1 MKRAKMKHKSG
12 AYHGSSLDGE
22 RRQRAEEVQRGRGTV
37 EAACEVAAEA
47 ARAHAAPAVAAAA
60 TGPGRPYAI
69 HNTTVLIP
77 THLENKAAMCKRLT
91 YRVYIHG
98 MRRAWHRRRRRRCK
112 SSFPIMSLFFVFFG
126 LPICHILLENK

>member
-69 HNTTVLIP
+69 HNTTVLIS

-91 YRVYIHG
+91 YRVYTVCG
-98 MRRAWHRRRRRRCK
+98 ALGTG
-112 SSFPIMSLFFVFFG
+112 SDDDGANPVFPSCLFFLFF
-126 LPICHILLENK
+126 LVCQYVTFC